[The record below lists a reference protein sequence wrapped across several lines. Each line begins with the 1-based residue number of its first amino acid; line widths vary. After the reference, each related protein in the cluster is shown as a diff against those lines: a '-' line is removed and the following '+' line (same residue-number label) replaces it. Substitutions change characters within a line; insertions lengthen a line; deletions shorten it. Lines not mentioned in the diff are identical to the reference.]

1 MRSTILSPF
10 EKLPYFT
17 IEGFRQFAGEN
28 ITSDVH
34 ARIALNRWVKAGYL
48 VALKK
53 GVYMHYRFYER
64 HRQEENFS
72 AVVSAILEPLS
83 YLSME
88 FILQQR
94 GILTE
99 ITYPI
104 TAVTRKNTHLITN
117 SIGDFVY
124 RNINNNLYY
133 GYQIEETFGIH
144 YAQASVAKAL
154 FDYLYFRPLPI
165 RIASTGFDLSEELR
179 LNLDELSQ
187 SDQNEFRGYVIKNG
201 KRKMKEIL
209 LNLESFAWLH

>member
-10 EKLPYFT
+10 ENMPYFT
-17 IEGFRQFAGEN
+17 IEGFRQLAGEN
-28 ITSDVH
+28 ITSAVH
-34 ARIALNRWVKAGYL
+34 PRIALNRWVKAGYL

-53 GVYMHYRFYER
+53 GIYMHHRFYER
-64 HRQEENFS
+64 HRQEESFS

-104 TAVTRKNTHLITN
+104 TAVTRKNTHTITN

-124 RNINNNLYY
+124 RNINDNLYY
-133 GYQIEETFGIH
+133 GYQIEESFGIR
-144 YAQASVAKAL
+144 YAQASLAKAL
-154 FDYLYFRPLPI
+154 FDYLYLRPLPA
-165 RIASTGFDLSEELR
+165 RIASPGFDLAEELR

-187 SDQNEFRGYVIKNG
+187 SEQKEFRGYVIKNG
-201 KRKMKEIL
+201 KRKMKQIL
-209 LNLESFAWLH
+209 VNLDSFAWPH